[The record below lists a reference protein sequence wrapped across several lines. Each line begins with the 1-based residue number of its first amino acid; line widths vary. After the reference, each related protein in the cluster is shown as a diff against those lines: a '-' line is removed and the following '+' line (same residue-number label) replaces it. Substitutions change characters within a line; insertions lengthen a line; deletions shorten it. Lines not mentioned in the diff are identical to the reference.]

1 MDRHN
6 HFLPN
11 DFGFQAPANDDD
23 LAQLMPVAVTQDPEI
38 IANRE
43 CFLAGLR
50 ARGMRVVAPNP
61 VRYTDAIIAAILSQ
75 PLWGEPP
82 EPADEDVIEVSLDA
96 EADGAEGEG
105 VRLEDFVAYMQSHD
119 YIFKPAGDFWPAAR
133 VNARLPKVKLFDG
146 SGQPVIDEDT
156 GEQKEIKPS
165 VWLASH
171 AAVEQMTWAPGL
183 PQSIE
188 DRLINAG
195 GWIERKGV
203 SVFNLYR
210 PPHPLRGDATKAGLW
225 IELVTKVFPDEAD
238 HIIMFVAHR
247 VQKPHEKIN
256 HGLLLIGPPGIGKD
270 SMLEPVKYAV
280 GPWNFA
286 EVSPPQ
292 VLGRFNGHLKSVVL
306 RISEVTDMPEY
317 DRYKFYSHMKTILAA
332 PPDAHRVDEKN
343 LREHYVVNVCGG
355 IMLTNEKTGVYLPA
369 DDRRHLVARSEVK
382 PTDFAEGY
390 WKDLWG
396 WYENGGYGHVAAYL
410 RELDISAF
418 NPKAPPPKTAAFW
431 TIVDAN
437 RPAEDAD
444 LADAIDELA
453 RLEAGRPNGDY
464 RPIKTAERPAAL
476 TVAEILYAGNPDAGL
491 ADWLRDRKNRRVI
504 PHRLERC
511 GYAPVRNNAADD
523 GLFAIKGRRQVVYGR
538 NDVPLGERLL
548 AAERF
553 VNQRNM

>member
-538 NDVPLGERLL
+538 NDLPLGERLL

>member
-1 MDRHN
+1 M
-6 HFLPN
+6 
-11 DFGFQAPANDDD
+11 
-23 LAQLMPVAVTQDPEI
+23 
-38 IANRE
+38 
-43 CFLAGLR
+43 
-50 ARGMRVVAPNP
+50 
-61 VRYTDAIIAAILSQ
+61 
-75 PLWGEPP
+75 
-82 EPADEDVIEVSLDA
+82 
-96 EADGAEGEG
+96 
-105 VRLEDFVAYMQSHD
+105 
-119 YIFKPAGDFWPAAR
+119 
-133 VNARLPKVKLFDG
+133 
-146 SGQPVIDEDT
+146 
-156 GEQKEIKPS
+156 
-165 VWLASH
+165 
-171 AAVEQMTWAPGL
+171 
-183 PQSIE
+183 
-188 DRLINAG
+188 
-195 GWIERKGV
+195 

-210 PPHPLRGDATKAGLW
+210 PPHPLQGDATKAGLW
-225 IELVTKVFPDEAD
+225 IELVNKVFPDEAD

-369 DDRRHLVARSEVK
+369 DDRRQLVARSEVK

-418 NPKAPPPKTAAFW
+418 NPKAPPPKTPAFW

-538 NDVPLGERLL
+538 NDLPLGERLL

>member
-23 LAQLMPVAVTQDPEI
+23 LAQLMPIAVTQDSEI

-195 GWIERKGV
+195 GWVERKGV

-396 WYENGGYGHVAAYL
+396 WFENGGYGHVAAYL

-538 NDVPLGERLL
+538 NDLPLGERLL

>member
-1 MDRHN
+1 MA
-6 HFLPN
+6 
-11 DFGFQAPANDDD
+11 APMNEKASE
-23 LAQLMPVAVTQDPEI
+23 PP
-38 IANRE
+38 
-43 CFLAGLR
+43 
-50 ARGMRVVAPNP
+50 
-61 VRYTDAIIAAILSQ
+61 
-75 PLWGEPP
+75 EPP
-82 EPADEDVIEVSLDA
+82 EPANNDVVEVEVGLGEA
-96 EADGAEGEG
+96 GADGAEGDG

-146 SGQPVIDEDT
+146 SGQPVMDEDT

-165 VWLASH
+165 AWLASH
-171 AAVEQMTWAPGL
+171 AAIEQMTWAPGL
-183 PQSIE
+183 PQIIP
-188 DRLINAG
+188 DKLINAG
-195 GWIERKGV
+195 GWIDRKGV

-210 PPHPLRGDATKAGLW
+210 PPRPSQGDATKAGPW
-225 IELVTKVFPDEAD
+225 IELVTKIFPDEAD
-238 HIIMFVAHR
+238 HIILFVAHR
-247 VQKPHEKIN
+247 KQKPHEKIN

-270 SMLEPVKYAV
+270 SMLEPVKHAV

-382 PTDFAEGY
+382 PTDFADGY
-390 WKDLWG
+390 WKELWG

-410 RELDISAF
+410 GELDISTF
-418 NPKAPPPKTAAFW
+418 DPKAPPPKTAAFW

-437 RPAEDAD
+437 RPSEDAD

-453 RLEAGRPNGDY
+453 RLEARRPSGDN
-464 RPIKTAERPAAL
+464 RPVKITERPAAL
-476 TVAEILYAGNPDAGL
+476 TIAEILYAGNPDAGL
-491 ADWLRDRKNRRVI
+491 ADWLKDRKNRRSI
-504 PHRLERC
+504 PHRLEQC
-511 GYAPVRNNAADD
+511 GYVPVRNNAAND
-523 GLFAIKGRRQVVYGR
+523 GFFAINGRRQVIYGR
-538 NDVPLGERLL
+538 CDLSLNEKIA

-553 VNQRNM
+553 VNKKNQ